1 MNPLYEFTEACM
13 GTVFTFKIGQRS
25 SDADANAICRS
36 AMEILHD
43 ADARFSLYKRDSE
56 ISQLNRGDLDWA
68 QASGVQQDVK
78 AQCAIWTERT
88 GGFFDPVAPD
98 GHYDP
103 SGLVKTWAAVNA
115 CNYLEANGF
124 RDFTLNAGGDVY
136 LSTQLQVPIL
146 KRVGISN
153 LKPIAGRDAG
163 VNMILDLTNTEY
175 HGVAT
180 SGSAERGEH
189 IWRKPTDEVE
199 FQQVTVVASDLV
211 SADIW
216 ATAIISG
223 GPAALAK
230 FQAENSVRDAV
241 AIAID
246 RNLGLHGTP
255 GAVGLLA
262 RL

>member
-1 MNPLYEFTEACM
+1 MSALFEFTEACM

-25 SDADANAICRS
+25 SDTDATAICRG

-56 ISQLNRGDLDWA
+56 ISRLNRGELDWA
-68 QASGVQQDVK
+68 DASGVQQDIK
-78 AQCAIWTERT
+78 TQCQQWTERT
-88 GGFFDPVAPD
+88 GGFFDAVAPD

-124 RDFTLNAGGDVY
+124 SDFTLNAGGDIY
-136 LSTQLQVPIL
+136 LSSKLQVPIL
-146 KRVGISN
+146 KRVGVSN

-163 VNMILDLTNTEY
+163 VNMIIDLTGTHY

-180 SGSAERGEH
+180 SGSSERGEH
-189 IWRKPTDEVE
+189 IWRKATGEVE
-199 FQQVTVVASDLV
+199 FQQVTVIARDLV

-230 FQAENSVRDAV
+230 FEEANTAQDAI

-246 RNLGLHGTP
+246 RELGLHGTK